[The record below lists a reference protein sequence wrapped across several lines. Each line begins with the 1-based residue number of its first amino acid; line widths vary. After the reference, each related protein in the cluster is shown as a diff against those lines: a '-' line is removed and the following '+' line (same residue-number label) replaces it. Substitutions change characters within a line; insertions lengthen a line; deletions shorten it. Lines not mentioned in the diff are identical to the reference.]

1 MDNMSEIEGKIE
13 RRSFHFIKAFNF
25 FSYGTIAVYSTFFA
39 LYLQSIGINP
49 LKIGALM
56 AGGPIVSL
64 IANPL
69 WGYLSDRTRN
79 IRLILILMLV
89 GNLVAMQLVFLS
101 DSYAFIFGC
110 MLLFFFF
117 QMPLFSQS
125 NSLILNSIE
134 GTRHKFGA
142 FRLWGSC
149 GWAILALITGPILG
163 QIGISR
169 LWLVYTIM
177 MLIAIGFA
185 FTLPRGSSPKTA
197 QGVNYRQMLGNRV
210 FLVFLVIGLLISIPN
225 SMNTT
230 FIGLY
235 MTGLGGH
242 TDLVG
247 WSAFL
252 SSVFEIPVF
261 LLFDRYLSKHA
272 RTMVSC
278 LILVSLLY
286 ALRWFLMAGAGNAE
300 QIIFIQALHCLTFG
314 AFYYIG
320 TQLTALL
327 VPSELRASGQAVYA
341 LTWGGLSGIASGF
354 LGGYLFQQVGP
365 KSIYWTGTGMALI
378 GLVGFTLLYLYMRM
392 TAVKKNKREISF

>member
-1 MDNMSEIEGKIE
+1 MNEIEGKKA
-13 RRSFHFIKAFNF
+13 RMSFHFIKAFNF

-39 LYLQSIGINP
+39 LYLQSIGISP

-69 WGYLSDRTRN
+69 WGYISDRTRN
-79 IRLILILMLV
+79 IRLILILMLT

-101 DSYAFIFGC
+101 DSYTFIFGC

-169 LWLVYTIM
+169 LWIVYTIM
-177 MLIAIGFA
+177 MLVAIAFA
-185 FTLPRGSSPKTA
+185 FTLPRGSSPKTS

-210 FLVFLVIGLLISIPN
+210 FLVFLVIGLLLSIPN

-235 MTGLGGH
+235 MAELGGH

-252 SSVFEIPVF
+252 SSIFEIPVF
-261 LLFDRYLSKHA
+261 LLLDRYLSKNT

-278 LILVSLLY
+278 LILVSVLY
-286 ALRWFLMAGAGNAE
+286 ALRWFLMAGAGDAQ

-320 TQLTALL
+320 TQLTALI

-365 KSIYWTGTGMALI
+365 SSIYWAGTGMALI
-378 GLVGFTLLYLYMRM
+378 GLIGFTLLYVYMKT
-392 TAVKKNKREISF
+392 TADNKPEQNVSV

>member
-1 MDNMSEIEGKIE
+1 MNEVETKAVKA
-13 RRSFHFIKAFNF
+13 SFRFIKTFNF

-39 LYLQSIGINP
+39 LYLQSIGISP

-69 WGYLSDRTRN
+69 WGYLSDRTHN

-101 DSYAFIFGC
+101 DSYPFIFSC

-149 GWAILALITGPILG
+149 GWAVLALVTGPILG

-169 LWLVYTIM
+169 LWLVYTVM
-177 MLIAIGFA
+177 MLVAIGFA
-185 FTLPRGSSPKTA
+185 FTLPQGSSSKTA
-197 QGVNYRQMLGNRV
+197 EGVNYKQMLGNRV

-235 MTGLGGH
+235 MTELGGH

-252 SSVFEIPVF
+252 SSIFEIPVF
-261 LLFDRYLSKHA
+261 LLLDRYLPRNA

-278 LILVSLLY
+278 LILVSALY
-286 ALRWFLMAGAGNAE
+286 SLRWFLMAGAGDAQ

-314 AFYYIG
+314 TFYYIG
-320 TQLTALL
+320 TQLTALI

-341 LTWGGLSGIASGF
+341 LTWGGLSGIASGY

-365 KSIYWTGTGMALI
+365 ESIYWVGTGMAL
-378 GLVGFTLLYLYMRM
+378 VGIAGFALLFVYMKM
-392 TAVKKNKREISF
+392 TVDKKSNRDISY